1 MRFIDDLSELRIDPE
16 TIERFPGSVAW
27 DKSVLPICEDDMSV
41 YVILPADCE
50 IEETMEE
57 LRFILNRPV
66 VADVASRSSL
76 EQTLKRYYP
85 IRPE

>member
-1 MRFIDDLSELRIDPE
+1 MRFIDDLSELRVDAE

-27 DKSVLPICEDDMSV
+27 DKCVLPICEDDMSV
-41 YVILPADCE
+41 YVILPADADFE
-50 IEETMEE
+50 DTMEE

-76 EQTLKRYYP
+76 EQTLKQYYP
-85 IRPE
+85 TRPQ